1 MRYNRR
7 VNAQPDPHYRAL
19 VARDARFD
27 GVFYVG
33 VSTTGIYCRPIC
45 TARTPR
51 RERCSF
57 FGSAA
62 EAERAGFRAC
72 FRCRPEL
79 APGQGSVDAVPR
91 LLARAAGH
99 IEAGFLDSHSVAE
112 LAAQLGVSARHLRR
126 AMEERLGVS
135 PQALAQ
141 SRRLAMA
148 KRLLHDTQLGLAH
161 LALAS
166 GFGSVRR
173 FNAAFVARFGRPPSA
188 VRRKLTAGERAAS
201 LALRLD
207 ARPPLDWSA
216 LLEFFAARAVPGL
229 EECSAGEYRRVVTL
243 GGAVGTVIVRADAR
257 RPALWA
263 EVSAGLV
270 PVVATAQTMPQLDEA
285 KDFSAERFQLSSSRD
300 GILNVESAT
309 VRSQGSWDVHLWMGD
324 ANDPLTLTTAS
335 DGERVGSLVKNR
347 FGGELGGSMVVLPYL
362 AVAIDLPLILAQDRD
377 STLGGVTTMLDD
389 ISGVG
394 VGDLR
399 ISPKLRLLRRA
410 RSGVDLALRAQ
421 LTLPT
426 GSTDNYRGE
435 DGLSLS
441 PSAMLSSRRGAMRW
455 AVDLG
460 YLMRRQTQVADL
472 RVDDEVRLQLGGAY
486 RVARP
491 AEVGATLSVA
501 TAANDLFATAA
512 RNHSELSAGPSF
524 EVGSQWVVFAAAGL
538 GLQNGYGTP
547 DWRALA
553 GLRIGRLGA
562 ESVSDES
569 DGDRDRLFGAADQC
583 PGDAEDYDG
592 FQDTDGCPDVDNDGD
607 GVADVADRAP
617 MEPEDKDGFQDDD
630 GAPDPDND
638 GDGLADAGD
647 QCPGER
653 ETQNGY
659 QDGDGCP
666 DQADG
671 DGDGLAD
678 GQDACAE
685 AAEDK
690 DGFEDGDGCPD
701 LDNDKDGV
709 VDAKD
714 RCPMVAGVADNGGCA
729 DTDKDGDA
737 VVDRL
742 DNCPDVKGV
751 LKHQGCTGPQV
762 VSISGG
768 RIDLVDL
775 VYFQTNKA
783 VLQRRSFK
791 LLDNVAEVINAHT
804 EVSTLVVEGHTDNEG
819 DDAFNL
825 DLSQRRAEAVVAYL
839 VKKGVDGKRLIAKGY
854 GETQPVADNASRK
867 GRAQNRRVLFK
878 IDGITSINSAP

>member
-1 MRYNRR
+1 
-7 VNAQPDPHYRAL
+7 
-19 VARDARFD
+19 
-27 GVFYVG
+27 
-33 VSTTGIYCRPIC
+33 
-45 TARTPR
+45 
-51 RERCSF
+51 
-57 FGSAA
+57 
-62 EAERAGFRAC
+62 
-72 FRCRPEL
+72 
-79 APGQGSVDAVPR
+79 
-91 LLARAAGH
+91 
-99 IEAGFLDSHSVAE
+99 
-112 LAAQLGVSARHLRR
+112 
-126 AMEERLGVS
+126 
-135 PQALAQ
+135 
-141 SRRLAMA
+141 
-148 KRLLHDTQLGLAH
+148 
-161 LALAS
+161 
-166 GFGSVRR
+166 
-173 FNAAFVARFGRPPSA
+173 
-188 VRRKLTAGERAAS
+188 
-201 LALRLD
+201 
-207 ARPPLDWSA
+207 
-216 LLEFFAARAVPGL
+216 
-229 EECSAGEYRRVVTL
+229 
-243 GGAVGTVIVRADAR
+243 
-257 RPALWA
+257 
-263 EVSAGLV
+263 
-270 PVVATAQTMPQLDEA
+270 MPQLDEA

-389 ISGVG
+389 IGGVG

-435 DGLSLS
+435 NGLSLS